1 MSAMPARS
9 SVAEG
14 GSAILTVILVMVL
27 FSAVAITTAVVV
39 RVEILVADHY
49 KDSAAAL
56 FAADA
61 GLDAAIAELRTLP
74 DWTIVVSGTRQ
85 SAYSQGPFAGRKA
98 VPGGGSVFVCCGADS
113 ASARLATD
121 TALSPLPAR
130 RTVQWRP
137 FLWTALDAIAP
148 RDPPSRFLV
157 VVWVANDEG
166 DRAGGAA
173 NDTNETVLIRSEA
186 MEPRGARRIVEALLG
201 RHPPTGGLYS
211 GGSVTEEE
219 RRMRV
224 GILRWREVR

>member
-1 MSAMPARS
+1 MSPRP
-9 SVAEG
+9 SVGQA
-14 GSAILTVILVMVL
+14 GSAVLTVILVMVL
-27 FSAVAITTAVVV
+27 FSAVAITAAVVV

-49 KDSAAAL
+49 KDSVAAL

-61 GLDAAIAELRTLP
+61 GLDAAVAELRTLP
-74 DWTIVVSGTRQ
+74 DWTIVVSGMRQ
-85 SAYSQGPFAGRKA
+85 SAHAQGPFAGRKA
-98 VPGGGSVFVCCGADS
+98 VPGGGSVLVCCGTDS

-130 RTVQWRP
+130 RAVQWRP
-137 FLWTALDAIAP
+137 FLWTAIDALAP
-148 RDPPSRFLV
+148 RDPASRYFV

-166 DRAGGAA
+166 DRAGGAS

-186 MEPRGARRIVEALLG
+186 IEPRGARRIVEALLG
-201 RHPPTGGLYS
+201 RHPLAGGLYS
-211 GGSVTEEE
+211 GSVTEEE